1 MHHIQLSKLVIQNLE
16 KSGFDEMMVLQMLIR
31 KICQAKQTHDI
42 FKAGLLPYTDSTKN
56 QQSQIDLLKIKTKV
70 AIYHVY

>member
-16 KSGFDEMMVLQMLIR
+16 KSGVDEMMVLQMLIR

-42 FKAGLLPYTDSTKN
+42 FKAGLLLYTDSTKN
-56 QQSQIDLLKIKTKV
+56 
-70 AIYHVY
+70 Y